1 MHEFWYDYAK
11 PKYDKKAKFYY
22 MDADSFIVHI
32 ETVDIYNEIADDVK
46 TRFVTSNNELER
58 PLSKEKKVIGLM
70 EDESAGKVM
79 TKFVAQS
86 SKAYSYLSDDGR
98 EDQKSKS
105 SKKCVI
111 KRKLKFEN

>member
-1 MHEFWYDYAK
+1 MYEFWYDYAK
-11 PKYDKKAKFYY
+11 PKYGKNAKFYY

-79 TKFVAQS
+79 IDFVAQS
-86 SKAYSYLSDDGR
+86 SKAYSYLSDDGS

-105 SKKCVI
+105 TKKMCY
-111 KRKLKFEN
+111 KKET